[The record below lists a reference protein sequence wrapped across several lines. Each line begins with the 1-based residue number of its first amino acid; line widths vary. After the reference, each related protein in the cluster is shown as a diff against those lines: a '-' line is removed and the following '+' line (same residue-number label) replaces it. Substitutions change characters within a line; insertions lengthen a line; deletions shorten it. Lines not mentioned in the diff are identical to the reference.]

1 MANETKTIALEVQ
14 INKINKTLKATPV
27 FVQLHAH

>member
-1 MANETKTIALEVQ
+1 MANKIKTMALEIQ
-14 INKINKTLKATPV
+14 IKKINKTLKATPV